1 MPPHRR
7 RSNRSSYR
15 ARRESEQYVVSAPR
29 TGASR
34 FVGGVLERACS
45 QVPFKREE
53 YQKTRIRVAY
63 AIQAVDDEAD
73 TGADPPG
80 YIRDVRDVI
89 VHVVDDKSR
98 PDMNLFVNPDDA
110 RRPQPL
116 QERRNGNARGAP
128 ASQPRKSLA
137 SIYRTIP
144 WCELPEESQ
153 QRLEYYYTRFSSAEM
168 TRKLGLLWSVGAV
181 NELMYQG
188 ATEQTML
195 LRSPHDG
202 FQYNSPALDAALGE
216 QGLHLE
222 VNQGI
227 VRVTD
232 GARLVRGDF
241 HVHMREHRAEGMYK
255 MAKQWIID
263 GDLPDSLRGTA
274 PFRAAMESLRAVKN
288 PEKRKTDFE
297 RLVHRDRTL
306 PTRMIEVARSA
317 LPTDSEAFQELER
330 KRIQPVTN
338 VGQVLKIVRETF
350 CKIKGLHARLA
361 PAETLEAAFE
371 AKLQSLDMVLLEQL
385 LRAAISTRDIT
396 GEQPLRTALKQRYL
410 CDIEYVGLL

>member
-1 MPPHRR
+1 
-7 RSNRSSYR
+7 
-15 ARRESEQYVVSAPR
+15 
-29 TGASR
+29 
-34 FVGGVLERACS
+34 
-45 QVPFKREE
+45 
-53 YQKTRIRVAY
+53 
-63 AIQAVDDEAD
+63 
-73 TGADPPG
+73 
-80 YIRDVRDVI
+80 
-89 VHVVDDKSR
+89 
-98 PDMNLFVNPDDA
+98 
-110 RRPQPL
+110 
-116 QERRNGNARGAP
+116 
-128 ASQPRKSLA
+128 
-137 SIYRTIP
+137 
-144 WCELPEESQ
+144 
-153 QRLEYYYTRFSSAEM
+153 M

-306 PTRMIEVARSA
+306 PTRMIEMARSA

-350 CKIKGLHARLA
+350 CKIKGLHARLG
-361 PAETLEAAFE
+361 P
-371 AKLQSLDMVLLEQL
+371 
-385 LRAAISTRDIT
+385 R
-396 GEQPLRTALKQRYL
+396 
-410 CDIEYVGLL
+410 